1 MNYRIA
7 IVLLLL
13 NCTSLRA
20 QTLISA
26 EQQPTA
32 PAGVIAL
39 FLGIQTEFDVLN
51 YKITYT
57 TTDVF
62 GEATTASGLL
72 SIPADTTVAYPM
84 TAYMHGTVIV
94 RESVPSNPDAQERFL
109 IYGLATNGYITV
121 APDYLGYG
129 ENDGF
134 HPYVHADS
142 ESQSGRD
149 LLLAAREFLL
159 QEDIPFNE
167 QLFITGYSQ
176 GGHAAQAL
184 QRDLQLEPG
193 DDDLVVTAGAHL
205 SGPYSISEVM
215 RVATLEAGRP
225 TLPGFIVYTYVSYNN
240 VYGLYDSLQQAF
252 VSPYVEVIDS
262 FDRELIDGER
272 FNAQLDTLL
281 RQREERLIDMFQDS
295 IGQEI
300 QENDPDSPIIQALR
314 DNDTYEW
321 APDAPTLLYYCT
333 EDEQVPFENA
343 IVADSVMR
351 ALGSTSVLLESGG
364 PLDHG
369 GCIRPAVTRTLAF
382 FNGYAVR
389 GPVSTRDRRLY
400 APDFSV
406 SPNPAPR
413 GDRLRFRG
421 LPAGSFRYELLDLQ
435 GRRMAAGGVMDRNG
449 IALSENLPTG
459 VYLLRL
465 TEADGRYL
473 ARRVML
479 R

>member
-1 MNYRIA
+1 MTYR
-7 IVLLLL
+7 IVLLFTLL
-13 NCTSLRA
+13 SLGSLRG
-20 QTLISA
+20 QKLVSA
-26 EQQPTA
+26 EAQDPV
-32 PAGVIAL
+32 PAFVIAL
-39 FLGIQTEFDVLN
+39 ALGIPTEFDVLN
-51 YKITYT
+51 YKILYNTV
-57 TTDVF
+57 DAF
-62 GEATTASGLL
+62 GAPTTASGLL
-72 SIPADTTVAYPM
+72 TIPADTSQAYPM
-84 TAYMHGTVIV
+84 TAYMHGTVLTRTDI
-94 RESVPSNPDAQERFL
+94 PSDPDTQERFL
-109 IYGLATNGYITV
+109 VYGLATHGYITV

-129 ENDGF
+129 ENEGF
-134 HPYVHADS
+134 HPYVHADT

-149 LLLAAREFLL
+149 LLLAAREFLNR
-159 QEDIPFNE
+159 ENIPFNE

-184 QRDLQLEPG
+184 HRDLQLEPG

-240 VYGLYDSLQQAF
+240 VYGLYDSLEQAF

-262 FDRELIDGER
+262 FNRELIDGER
-272 FNAQLDTLL
+272 FNFQLDTLL
-281 RQREERLIDMFQDS
+281 KQRDERLIDMFQDS

-300 QENDPDSPIIQALR
+300 EENDPESPIIQALR

-333 EDEQVPFENA
+333 EDEQVPFQNA
-343 IVADSVMR
+343 VVADSVMR

-364 PLDHG
+364 ALDHG

-382 FNGYAVR
+382 FDSYAVR
-389 GPVSTRDRRLY
+389 GPVSTRDRRLH
-400 APDFSV
+400 APGFSV
-406 SPNPAPR
+406 SPNPAAA
-413 GDRLRFRG
+413 GDRLTYRG
-421 LPAGSFRYELLDLQ
+421 LPSGSFHYELLDLQ
-435 GRRMAAGGVMDRNG
+435 GRRMLSGAVRDRTG
-449 IALSENLPTG
+449 IALSERLATG

-465 TEADGRYL
+465 TDTEGRYL
-473 ARRVML
+473 TRRVVL

>member
-1 MNYRIA
+1 MKYPI
-7 IVLLLL
+7 ILTLCLFFVGHLP
-13 NCTSLRA
+13 A

-26 EQQPTA
+26 EQQATT
-32 PAGVIAL
+32 PAAIIAF
-39 FLGIQTEFDVLN
+39 FLSIETEFDVLN
-51 YKITYT
+51 YKITYN

-62 GEATTASGLL
+62 GEPTTASGLL
-72 SIPADTTVAYPM
+72 SIPADTSQAYPM
-84 TAYMHGTVIV
+84 TAYMHGTVLT
-94 RESVPSNPDAQERFL
+94 RTLVPSDEDTQERFL
-109 IYGLATNGYITV
+109 VYGLATNGYITV

-149 LLLAAREFLL
+149 MLLAAREFLRR
-159 QEDIPFNE
+159 ENIPFNE

-262 FDRELIDGER
+262 FNRELIDGER

-281 RQREERLIDMFQDS
+281 RQRDERLIDMFQDS

-300 QENDPDSPIIQALR
+300 EDNDPDSPIIQALR
-314 DNDTYEW
+314 DNDTYQW
-321 APDAPTLLYYCT
+321 APNAPTLLYYCT

-343 IVADSVMR
+343 ILADSVMR
-351 ALGSTSVLLESGG
+351 ALGSTSVVLESGG
-364 PLDHG
+364 ALDHG
-369 GCIRPAVTRTLAF
+369 GCIRPAVTRTLNF
-382 FNGYAVR
+382 FDSYAVR
-389 GPVSTRDRRLY
+389 GPVSTRDRQLY
-400 APDFSV
+400 APGFSV
-406 SPNPAPR
+406 SPNPLPA
-413 GDRLRFRG
+413 GDQLRFRG
-421 LPAGSFRYELLDLQ
+421 LPAGTFRYELLDLQ
-435 GRRMAAGGVMDRNG
+435 GRRMIAGGVTDPTG
-449 IALSENLPTG
+449 IALSEALPAG
-459 VYLLRL
+459 IYLLRL

-473 ARRVML
+473 ARRVVV